1 MTIRAIVVDDEPPAR
16 EKLRRYLSAE
26 PDVEVVGEAADGASA
41 AAAIA
46 RLTPDVVFLDVVM
59 PGIDGF
65 EVLRRLDSASL
76 PHVVFVTAHDDHAL
90 RAFEVNALDYVL
102 KPVDPDRFRLAV
114 ARVRERRGRPLRRL
128 LVGGPERLQV
138 LDVAAIDWSETAGNY
153 TVLHAGGHTHTV
165 RRPLTRLLARLDPER
180 FIRIHRTLFVNIDRV
195 REVRPISHGDCA
207 IVLDDGTELTLS
219 RRFRSNVWRRFQQ

>member
-46 RLTPDVVFLDVVM
+46 RLAPDVVFLDVVM

-102 KPVDPDRFRLAV
+102 KPVDPDRFRQAV

-138 LDVAAIDWSETAGNY
+138 LDVAAIDWSETGGNY

-165 RRPLTRLLARLDPER
+165 RQPLTRLLARLDPER